1 MDTLKKAAAAK
12 GLKMVKKASTEALK
26 NPETRQKIIDA
37 VKKDPAKAFKL
48 AKTLSKTLSK

>member
-1 MDTLKKAAAAK
+1 MDTLTKAAAAK
-12 GLKMVKKASTEALK
+12 GLKMVNKASTEALK